1 MNRKPF
7 SIKQAVLFGA
17 FITIVEALIASLPII
32 FFIGVAT
39 FAVQCSQAD
48 ANPEATVTIVDSE
61 IVIVEA
67 NSVKE

>member
-1 MNRKPF
+1 MNRE
-7 SIKQAVLFGA
+7 QL
-17 FITIVEALIASLPII
+17 TEALLNALIGSVPVI

-48 ANPEATVTIVDSE
+48 ASPEATVTIVDSE
-61 IVIVEA
+61 IVIVDA

>member
-1 MNRKPF
+1 MNREELK
-7 SIKQAVLFGA
+7 
-17 FITIVEALIASLPII
+17 EALLNGLIGSVPVI

-61 IVIVEA
+61 IVIVDA

>member
-1 MNRKPF
+1 MSF
-7 SIKQAVLFGA
+7 SENLKEG
-17 FITIVEALIASLPII
+17 LINGLIGSVPVF

-48 ANPEATVTIVDSE
+48 ASPEATVTIVDSE
-61 IVIVEA
+61 IVIVDA

>member
-1 MNRKPF
+1 MNREELT
-7 SIKQAVLFGA
+7 A
-17 FITIVEALIASLPII
+17 ALLNGLIGSVPVI

-61 IVIVEA
+61 IVIVDA

>member
-1 MNRKPF
+1 MSREEL
-7 SIKQAVLFGA
+7 I
-17 FITIVEALIASLPII
+17 EAILNGLIGSVPVI

-48 ANPEATVTIVDSE
+48 ASPEATVTIVDSE
-61 IVIVEA
+61 IVIVDA